1 MGRKDLIE
9 GFLMQWAIYFAAL
22 YAAVIISNL
31 EITLTATIVICA
43 PLSFLASVITTMIFL
58 VSNRRL
64 DRLEGK

>member
-1 MGRKDLIE
+1 MGKKDMVE

-43 PLSFLASVITTMIFL
+43 PLSFLAAIVTTIIFL
-58 VSNRRL
+58 AENRRL
-64 DRLEGK
+64 TAK